1 MFSRLSRG
9 VIALALTFAA
19 TPALHSQAI
28 AADPW
33 PAKPVRIIVPYA
45 AGGTADL
52 LGRMAA
58 QKLTEVF
65 GQQFVVENRPGA
77 GGLVGSDLAAH
88 AAPDGYTLEVSGVAS
103 HIMAPALKSGL
114 SFDPVNGFTHIV
126 LLGGP
131 PDVIAVNKGVAA
143 KTFADLVALSKG
155 TTDGLSYGTAGIGT
169 HGQLVC
175 ELLQKRVGF
184 KMTHVPYRGGS
195 AAITD
200 LVAGHV
206 PVACLTLTTASEQ
219 LRAGTIRAVV
229 VSTPHRLAD
238 YPDIPTFA
246 ELGYPDLTAS
256 TWFALSGPLGLPPEI
271 VERINAA
278 IIRTFAEPDVRA
290 RLDRDA
296 MALPPLSP
304 AAFTAFFKEEAA
316 RWTPF
321 ARASGATAD

>member
-1 MFSRLSRG
+1 MWVRSLP
-9 VIALALTFAA
+9 VLIAIALFCGLSTASAA
-19 TPALHSQAI
+19 HT
-28 AADPW
+28 W
-33 PAKPVRIIVPYA
+33 PARPVRIVVPYA
-45 AGGTADL
+45 AGGTADF
-52 LGRMAA
+52 LGRLAA
-58 QKLTEVF
+58 QKLTEAF
-65 GQQFVVENRPGA
+65 HEQFVVENRPGA
-77 GGLVGSDLAAH
+77 GGLVGSELVVH

-103 HIMAPALKSGL
+103 HIMAPALRKDL

-131 PDVIAVNKGVAA
+131 PDVIAVNREVKA
-143 KTFADLVALSKG
+143 KTFADLVALSKATEG
-155 TTDGLSYGTAGIGT
+155 GLSYGTAGIGT

-175 ELLQKRVGF
+175 ELLQKRAGF

-229 VSTPHRLAD
+229 ISTAHRLAA
-238 YPDIPTFA
+238 YPEIPTFA

-256 TWFALSGPLGLPPEI
+256 TWFALSGPAGMPGDI
-271 VERINAA
+271 VNRINAA
-278 IIRTFAEPDVRA
+278 VIKGFHEPDVRA
-290 RLDRDA
+290 RLERDA
-296 MALPPLSP
+296 MELEPLSP

-321 ARASGATAD
+321 AHASGATAD

>member
-1 MFSRLSRG
+1 MGFARKVFALLIAS
-9 VIALALTFAA
+9 IALASAA
-19 TPALHSQAI
+19 S
-28 AADPW
+28 AAESW
-33 PAKPVRIIVPYA
+33 PTKPVRIVVPYA

-58 QKLTEVF
+58 QKLTEAF

-77 GGLVGSDLAAH
+77 GGLLGSDLVAH

-131 PDVIAVNKGVAA
+131 PDVIAVNSGVAA
-143 KTFADLVALSKG
+143 KTFGDLVALSKATG
-155 TTDGLSYGTAGIGT
+155 GGLSYGTAGIGT

-200 LVAGHV
+200 LVAAHV
-206 PVACLTLTTASEQ
+206 PVACLTLTTAAEQ

-229 VSTPHRLAD
+229 ISTPHRLPG
-238 YPDIPTFA
+238 YPDVPTFE

-256 TWFALSGPLGLPPEI
+256 TWFALSGPLGLPEDV
-271 VERINAA
+271 VERINAT
-278 IIRTFAEPDVRA
+278 IIRAFAEPDVRV

-296 MALPPLSP
+296 MALEPMSP

-321 ARASGATAD
+321 ARASGATAE